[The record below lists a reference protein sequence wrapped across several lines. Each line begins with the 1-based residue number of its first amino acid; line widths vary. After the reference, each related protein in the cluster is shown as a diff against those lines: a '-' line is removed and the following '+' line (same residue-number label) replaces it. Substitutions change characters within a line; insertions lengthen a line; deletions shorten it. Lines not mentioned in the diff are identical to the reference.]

1 MTQALHAEWTK
12 LRTVPGTAPLLL
24 LAVLVTVALGAAAA
38 AAPAAGEVV
47 GDPTRLSLVGV
58 RLGQVV
64 VAVLGVVVIGAEYG
78 TGTVRAAFAAVPSRV
93 TVLAAKATV
102 LAGVVVAAGAVAV
115 AASLGAGWLLLPEP
129 AATPGA
135 GPVVRAAVGSVLY
148 LVLVALLA
156 LGVTTAVRDST
167 TGIGVVLALLYLVPV
182 LAQVTGDADWRRH
195 LEQVG
200 PMPAGLAVQATTGLA
215 DLPIGPWAGLA
226 VLAAWAGGAILV
238 GGLVLRV
245 RDA

>member
-1 MTQALHAEWTK
+1 VRRALRAEWTK

-24 LAVLVTVALGAAAA
+24 LAVVVTVALGAAAT
-38 AAPAAGEVV
+38 AAPSAGEAV

-78 TGTVRAAFAAVPSRV
+78 TGTVRATFAAVPSRV

-102 LAGVVVAAGAVAV
+102 LAGVVLAAGVVAV
-115 AASLGAGWLLLPEP
+115 LGSLVAGWLLLPEP
-129 AATPGA
+129 AAAGTGA
-135 GPVVRAAVGSVLY
+135 VWRAGAGSVLY
-148 LVLVALLA
+148 LALVALLG
-156 LGVTTAVRDST
+156 LGLTAAVRDST
-167 TGIGVVLALLYLVPV
+167 TGTGLVLALLYLVPV
-182 LAQVTGDADWRRH
+182 LAQATGDAEWRRH

-200 PMPAGLAVQATTGLA
+200 PMTAGLAVQATTGLA
-215 DLPIGPWAGLA
+215 ELPIGPWAGLG
-226 VLAAWAGGAILV
+226 VLAAWTAGALLTGA
-238 GGLVLRV
+238 LVLQV